1 MGGTPKST
9 FEGLK
14 AEIEYPCTWVY
25 KIIGRREIYLR
36 MAVAEVVGGSN
47 HKLTFS
53 RHSSQGKYCSMRLEL
68 VVGDE
73 EQRISIGEALHEHPD
88 IRFVL

>member
-14 AEIEYPCTWVY
+14 AEIEYPCAWVY

-36 MAVAEVVGGSN
+36 MAVAEVVGAQS

-53 RHSSQGKYCSMRLEL
+53 RHSSAGKYCSMRLEL
-68 VVGDE
+68 LVSDE

-88 IRFVL
+88 VRFVL